1 MSFFDDDTAQPEED
15 FDRIEV
21 DMTIKASVEDV
32 WGIVAEPGW
41 WVNDGPVGD
50 HEVTRDEHGYY
61 RVNDPEAG
69 EWLVEKGDEDP
80 MDIVSFRWYPL
91 ASDELPEDASTSI
104 EISLSEEGSGIAV
117 HVEESGFS
125 AIAED
130 DASARSICEDELAMW
145 EVALAAVKAHLE
157 A

>member
-32 WGIVAEPGW
+32 WGIVAEPSW

-61 RVNDPEAG
+61 RVKTS
-69 EWLVEKGDEDP
+69 LV
-80 MDIVSFRWYPL
+80 
-91 ASDELPEDASTSI
+91 A
-104 EISLSEEGSGIAV
+104 
-117 HVEESGFS
+117 
-125 AIAED
+125 
-130 DASARSICEDELAMW
+130 
-145 EVALAAVKAHLE
+145 
-157 A
+157 